1 MQCEALPETRVGT
14 KTPECS
20 RDSYAH
26 NVDFSEL
33 LKLHWG
39 QVFRICLRITR
50 NEHDAEDASQDCFLR
65 AFSHLHQFQ
74 GKAQISTWLSSIARN
89 CSLMLLRK
97 RRTRQEAQIENSP
110 SSNGGLPFLDPPDSR
125 PDQLSRIS
133 YAESSEQLVRS
144 IAALPIRLR
153 TVADLF
159 ILNELSIGEVAQI
172 LDLSNSSVKSRL
184 FRARRRLSRFHK
196 HCLKANSRSSQLN
209 QQSRQASRSASPI
222 LLSNQKSSAC
232 ELTNSEFKA
241 QVG

>member
-1 MQCEALPETRVGT
+1 MQCEALPETRVGIN
-14 KTPECS
+14 TPECS
-20 RDSYAH
+20 REAYAN

-33 LKLHWG
+33 LKSHWG

-50 NEHDAEDASQDCFLR
+50 NEHDAEDAAQDCFLR

-74 GKAQISTWLSSIARN
+74 GKAQISTWLCSIARN

-110 SSNGGLPFLDPPDSR
+110 SSNGAFIDPPDSR
-125 PDQLSRIS
+125 PDQLSRVS
-133 YAESSEQLVRS
+133 HAESCELLAKS

-159 ILNELSIGEVAQI
+159 ILNELTVREVAQI

-184 FRARRRLSRFHK
+184 FRARRRLSRTDK
-196 HCLKANSRSSQLN
+196 RCLNANIRSSHLN
-209 QQSRQASRSASPI
+209 QHSRQASRLAFPI
-222 LLSNQKSSAC
+222 SRAAVRSWANLQRRTA
-232 ELTNSEFKA
+232 
-241 QVG
+241 